1 MILVQSTY
9 TKNKRFFLFVLIAVL
24 CICPS
29 VLALDFMG
37 PPVSEQNPGQFRVG
51 IDYSSSSVD
60 LNLKK
65 GSYKRYLNGVLSSS
79 GKSGDFQIN
88 NFDASNINLD
98 IGYGIDYSWEVFV
111 KLGASSTKFD
121 QDILGQGF
129 NSGYTPSIGG
139 GVKLSL
145 YETYDFRLGALAQI
159 NWANYNS
166 KITEP
171 TAQDY
176 AKLDIKEIQVA
187 LGASYMLTEDF
198 WLYGG
203 PFYDKTMGDFFYLYS
218 TINNEGTAAVQ
229 TTEYSYDI
237 EQDSSF
243 GGYLG
248 VEWILSKDT
257 AINAEY
263 QFGSSAKAFGV
274 NLVLRF

>member
-9 TKNKRFFLFVLIAVL
+9 TNNKRFFLFVFIAVL
-24 CICPS
+24 CSCPS

-37 PPVSEQNPGQFRVG
+37 PPVSEQDPGQFRIG
-51 IDYSSSSVD
+51 IDYSGSSVD
-60 LNLKK
+60 LKITN
-65 GSYKRYLNGVLSSS
+65 GSYKRYLDGVLSSS
-79 GKSGDFQIN
+79 GKITSDFIIQD
-88 NFDASNINLD
+88 FDTSNISVEV
-98 IGYGIDYSWEVFV
+98 GYGIDYSWEAFV
-111 KLGASSTKFD
+111 KMGASSAKFD
-121 QDILGQGF
+121 QELLGKGF
-129 NSGYTPSIGG
+129 DSGYTPSIGG

-166 KITEP
+166 KLTEP
-171 TAQDY
+171 TAHSNG
-176 AKLDIKEIQVA
+176 KLDIKEIQAA
-187 LGASYMLTEDF
+187 LGASYMLSEDF

-203 PFYDKTMGDFFYLYS
+203 PFYYKAMGDFFYMYD
-218 TINNEGTAAVQ
+218 TINDSAVQ

-248 VEWILSKDT
+248 VEWILSKDS